1 MVESIAPLNVH
12 SHVSI
17 EFLTQVVEFI
27 FNRKSFIRDETL
39 PEKILGALQMID
51 NSRLKEL
58 FDPICSGLQ
67 SCFENFDSY
76 SQPIQSLALRLST
89 VALKITLSVLPFLR
103 VLRYHELT
111 TASKSAYV
119 NVCTSLVALHPLED
133 TSWIPMQ
140 FMLHDVLTSNVYLR
154 KEIGEFVSVAHRQN
168 LDLFSLVLRLCDK

>member
-89 VALKITLSVLPFLR
+89 VALKITP
-103 VLRYHELT
+103 
-111 TASKSAYV
+111 
-119 NVCTSLVALHPLED
+119 
-133 TSWIPMQ
+133 
-140 FMLHDVLTSNVYLR
+140 YLD
-154 KEIGEFVSVAHRQN
+154 
-168 LDLFSLVLRLCDK
+168 DLYNQKDINAF